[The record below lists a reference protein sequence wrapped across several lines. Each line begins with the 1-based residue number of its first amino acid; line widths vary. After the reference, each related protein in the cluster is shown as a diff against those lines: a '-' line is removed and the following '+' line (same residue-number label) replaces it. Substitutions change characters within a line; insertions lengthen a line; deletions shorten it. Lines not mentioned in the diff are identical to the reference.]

1 MPKKAKDNNK
11 KAVYRKT
18 FVFDGKRYDVT
29 ASDPEELI
37 SKITLRKK
45 ALEEGRIILD
55 RNTLVRDWKKE
66 YMKTYVSNDE
76 LDLKYKDKDS
86 LYKNYID
93 PEIGHMRISTVKQ
106 LHCQNIMN
114 NAGGLGKSRLL
125 KLRQLLNNLFRMAME
140 NHLILENPTN
150 SIKLPPCRD
159 GSNRSITAKERKFTL
174 QVAEYHKSGI
184 YILLMLYLGLRPGEV
199 AALQW
204 RNVDLNSGYV
214 KIDSARKGES
224 RIGTPKSDAGYRS
237 IPVPDKL
244 LNRLKKESED
254 KGPFDFVLDND
265 GHMYTK
271 AAMYRLWRSFIR
283 EMNIAMGC
291 QVKRNQ
297 LQDPLPVAKDLIA
310 YCYRHT
316 YCTDLQAAGVAINVA
331 RELMGHSDIETTSK
345 IYTHHSDKSVE
356 AAAKLINEYHN
367 GKKKK
372 ISNPKFRQPGRR
384 LRVI

>member
-1 MPKKAKDNNK
+1 MLKNKQKKEDERTM
-11 KAVYRKT
+11 YRKT

-29 ASDPEELI
+29 SSDPEELI
-37 SKITLRKK
+37 AKIALKK
-45 ALEEGRIILD
+45 KDLEEGRIILD
-55 RNTLVRDWKKE
+55 RNTLVRDWKQE
-66 YMKTYVSNDE
+66 YFKTYVSKDE
-76 LDLKYKDKDS
+76 LDRGYKDKDS

-93 PEIGHMRISTVKQ
+93 PEIGHMRIRMVRQ

-114 NAGGLGKSRLL
+114 RAGGLSKSRVL
-125 KLRQLLNNLFRMAME
+125 KLRQLLTNLFRMAME

-174 QVAEYHKSGI
+174 QVAEYHKSGL

-204 RNVDLNSGYV
+204 RNVDLSSRYI
-214 KIDSARKGES
+214 KIDSARKGEG
-224 RIGTPKSDAGYRS
+224 IGAPKSDAGYRS

-244 LNRLKKESED
+244 LDRLKEESKG
-254 KGPFDFVLDND
+254 KGPFNFVLENN

-271 AAMYRLWRSFIR
+271 AAMYRLWRSFVR
-283 EMNIAMGC
+283 EMNIVMGC
-291 QVKRNQ
+291 KVYRNQ
-297 LQDPLPVAKDLIA
+297 LQKPYPVANDLIA

-331 RELMGHSDIETTSK
+331 RELMGHSDIETTSQ
-345 IYTHHSDKSVE
+345 IYTHHSDRSIE
-356 AAAKLINEYHN
+356 TAAKLINEYHN

-372 ISNPKFRQPGRR
+372 VSNPKFRQPKRR
-384 LRVI
+384 LRII